1 MSQILNSDCG
11 YSLGL
16 GPTILMDILA
26 GYKLCIFRSIALQRE
41 APYVCARVL
50 AEGMIQ
56 NFIKIISNKP
66 ICVNRLREDA

>member
-1 MSQILNSDCG
+1 
-11 YSLGL
+11 
-16 GPTILMDILA
+16 MDILA

-50 AEGMIQ
+50 AEGKIQ